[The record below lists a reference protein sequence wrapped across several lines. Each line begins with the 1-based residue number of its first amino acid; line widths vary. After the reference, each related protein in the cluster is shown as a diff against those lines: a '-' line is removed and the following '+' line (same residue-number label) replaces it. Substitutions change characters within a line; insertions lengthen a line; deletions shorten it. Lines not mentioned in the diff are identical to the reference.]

1 MKSKVN
7 RLPDE
12 LKLKIVHEYLS
23 TGIGREE
30 LQAKYGFG
38 GNNCISNW
46 MIKFGMKTPDESQL
60 KLQRIMSKEKEKTQR
75 EIELEAEVRDL
86 RESLDYEKLRTQ
98 ALNKV
103 IEIAERDLNITIRK
117 KPGAKR

>member
-1 MKSKVN
+1 MRKKVN
-7 RLPDE
+7 HYTDEFKLKVVTEYVETDISQEE
-12 LKLKIVHEYLS
+12 LKK
-23 TGIGREE
+23 
-30 LQAKYGFG
+30 KYGFG

-46 MIKFGMKTPDESQL
+46 MIKFGMKTPNESQL
-60 KLQRIMSKEKEKTQR
+60 KLQRIMSEEKGKTQR

-86 RESLDYEKLRTQ
+86 RESLDYEKLRTR

>member
-1 MKSKVN
+1 MKKKVN
-7 RLPDE
+7 HYTDE
-12 LKLKIVHEYLS
+12 FKLKVVTEYVETDISQEKLKK
-23 TGIGREE
+23 
-30 LQAKYGFG
+30 KYGFG

-46 MIKFGMKTPDESQL
+46 MIKFGIKTPNESQL
-60 KLQRIMSKEKEKTQR
+60 KLQRIMSEEKGKTQR

-86 RESLDYEKLRTQ
+86 KESLDYEKLRTS

-117 KPGAKR
+117 KSGAKQ